1 MSKNLTPRY
10 IIIGIVLAWALLTLW
25 PSVKYQQLS
34 SEEIED
40 MRKAG
45 TLETIENKII
55 KQGLDLKGGIYIV
68 LEVDLPTLVTTLA
81 INKDEKFERTVNDVR
96 NILAKKPQQKFFPVF
111 AEKINENGLRLPRYY
126 DVDYGAKSEDILNSI
141 REQADDAI
149 NRVLEILQN
158 RVDQFGVSEP
168 TIQKQGNR
176 RIIVELAGIQ
186 DSERARTLLQ
196 STAQLEFFL
205 VKSPDVT
212 NDILSQIDKVV
223 KGDEELEALATA
235 VGGEQE
241 QTEDGELTVSNDQTI
256 SISELFGEDGLSS
269 DDAESG
275 DTAVV
280 VDQNIF
286 QERPFSSM
294 LRALGNNIAVPE
306 KNLYAI
312 KKIINKPEVQDKL
325 SLGNGRFL
333 FAPEAESF
341 TTNTGLEEP
350 LVYMYYLEHD
360 ADLTGGVIEEANAT
374 IGGQGTSSVG
384 QPIVLLDMNSEG
396 ARTWSRITGANI
408 GRRIAIVLDKKVHM
422 APSIRTKITDGG
434 TLIEGFSNMDEAKDI
449 AIVLRAGALPAP
461 VKIIEERIVGPS
473 LGADS
478 VKAGTYSVLL
488 GLALI
493 LVFLLVYYKLSGII
507 ADFALIWNIIL
518 VLAVLASLGATLT
531 LPGIAALI
539 LTVGMSVD
547 ANVIIFERIREESRK
562 GKTPRAAIDSGY
574 ARALTTIIDANVT
587 TLVAALVLYQFGTG
601 PIKGF
606 ATVLFWGIMISM
618 FTAIFVTRT
627 IFNSFTERRGLN
639 KLSI

>member
-10 IIIGIVLAWALLTLW
+10 IIIGIILAWALVTLW

-34 SEEIED
+34 SEDIED
-40 MRKAG
+40 MRESG
-45 TLETIENKII
+45 TLETLENKII

-81 INKDEKFERTVNDVR
+81 INKDAKFERTVNDVR
-96 NILAKKPQQKFFPVF
+96 NILAENPQRKFFTVF
-111 AEKINENGLRLPRYY
+111 TEKISENGLRLPRYY
-126 DVDYGAKSEDILNSI
+126 DVDYGAKAEDILNSI

-186 DSERARTLLQ
+186 DSERARALLQ

-205 VKSPDVT
+205 VKSPEVT

-223 KGDEELEALATA
+223 KGDEELEALAAA
-235 VGGEQE
+235 VGGEQA
-241 QTEDGELTVSNDQTI
+241 QTEDGELAVSNDQTI

-269 DDAESG
+269 EDAESG

-374 IGGQGTSSVG
+374 IGGQGSSAVG

-396 ARTWSRITGANI
+396 AQTWSRITGANI

-434 TLIEGFSNMDEAKDI
+434 TLIEGFANMDEAKDI

-488 GLALI
+488 GLALV
-493 LVFLLVYYKLSGII
+493 LVFIPVYYKLSGLI
-507 ADFALIWNIIL
+507 ADFALIWNILL

-547 ANVIIFERIREESRK
+547 ANVIIFERIREELRK
-562 GKTPRAAIDSGY
+562 GKTPRTAIDSGY